1 MNDTIKQQVCREDFY
16 LMLQNACLKAGGG
29 DVEKLK
35 RMNLIDVVDALA
47 HNGIRMVYMPE
58 KHMNSIQIN
67 WETKSRPSL
76 EISKGDTK
84 SLPKRKQLLLD
95 SKDTGEDEE

>member
-16 LMLQNACLKAGGG
+16 LMLQNACLQAGGG

-47 HNGIRMVYMPE
+47 HNGIRMVHMPE
-58 KHMNSIQIN
+58 KHMNSVNITWGGEKAITDGN
-67 WETKSRPSL
+67 P
-76 EISKGDTK
+76 
-84 SLPKRKQLLLD
+84 PKKKQLICDMLD
-95 SKDTGEDEE
+95 HGDEDTPCTD